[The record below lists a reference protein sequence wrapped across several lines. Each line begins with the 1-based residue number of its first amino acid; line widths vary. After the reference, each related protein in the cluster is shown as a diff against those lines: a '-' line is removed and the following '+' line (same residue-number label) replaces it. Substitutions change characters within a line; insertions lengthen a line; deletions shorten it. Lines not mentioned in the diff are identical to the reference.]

1 MAKVKTREIPL
12 LEKGQSVRDCQPL
25 YLAATVGCK
34 HIEQIAFL
42 PLYAGRTKLRTTLV
56 TTLVGLTEDTSEAA
70 ALLDLDLGAN
80 NTAGGC
86 FPASWNRLVSTSS
99 WKITKHTNITG
110 PWIPVKIMKSNWK
123 SCATGFIINYY
134 S

>member
-1 MAKVKTREIPL
+1 M
-12 LEKGQSVRDCQPL
+12 
-25 YLAATVGCK
+25 
-34 HIEQIAFL
+34 
-42 PLYAGRTKLRTTLV
+42 

-86 FPASWNRLVSTSS
+86 FPASSNRLVSTSS

-110 PWIPVKIMKSNWK
+110 PWIPVKIMKSHWK
-123 SCATGFIINYY
+123 SCATGFIISGEINQGTPTVKDME
-134 S
+134 SNAFISL